1 MIQREGDLIKNKKFR
16 NLDRGEIYDD
26 ISMNATYKSTSLC
39 LLIVNSAPNLFWE
52 TVITLKLL
60 QKLALSY
67 T

>member
-16 NLDRGEIYDD
+16 NLEEKFTDD

-39 LLIVNSAPNLFWE
+39 LLIVNSAPDLFWE

-67 T
+67 I